1 MIRGLSRWQALRPSA
16 GRERCPVNGMLR
28 NRGSKEAE
36 MKLQFIH
43 NKEGAPEASSL
54 YCQWIW
60 TRQGEGGR
68 LVAIWMDREMGA
80 FEDEFVRETRT
91 DTEVAGVGE
100 VSGDSPLYV
109 RDNQAGEIRNE
120 EARQP

>member
-1 MIRGLSRWQALRPSA
+1 
-16 GRERCPVNGMLR
+16 MLR
-28 NRGSKEAE
+28 NQESKEDA

-43 NKEGAPEASSL
+43 KRKSTPEASSL

-68 LVAIWMDREMGA
+68 LVAIWMDREMRA
-80 FEDEFVRETRT
+80 FEGEFAHEAGT
-91 DTEVAGVGE
+91 DGQVAGVGE
-100 VSGDSPLYV
+100 VSGDPPLCV
-109 RDNQAGEIRNE
+109 RDDHAGEIRNE